1 MNTTFKSLMPRAR
14 FVAQRGLSLLR
25 CSLIPLVAG
34 AAGSLAA
41 ILVMGI
47 LRLTWGVPSLP
58 ELVGERI
65 LPQLTVGQF
74 VNLLTQ
80 FSPNSKTGPLSL
92 ALLGQFV
99 LGVLLGPAYAFA
111 AQAMGVR
118 EGRWPSRRAWL
129 VVAIGVACEEI
140 VAIALF
146 WPVLFA
152 NLYGL
157 PIAHGRLV
165 TSLATLII
173 FAAYMVVTAL
183 ANHWLWRTWE
193 PFVAGAFR
201 TRVTV
206 EDSATA
212 QLTRRQAF
220 VALGSV
226 VLGLGLGA
234 VAVQRLLAA
243 YLARSTVYDGMK
255 SPYLASQATQITPN
269 DKFYLVTKNVLDP
282 SVEVGKWQLDV
293 TGLVHAPR
301 AFDYEQARALPS
313 ETRAITLE
321 CISNGVG
328 GTLMSTALWRGISLQ
343 QMLTEV
349 GGALTSATQVIF
361 YSVDGFTSSLPLT
374 DLLEAHALL
383 AYEMNGAPLP
393 DRHGYPLRVV
403 MPGRYGE
410 QSPKWLTC
418 IELVDHD
425 YKGFYQSQGWSD
437 RQVFTTSRIEHPLAN
452 STVSTGPQIVR
463 GLAYAGIRGVRKV
476 EVSTDHGASWHAAN
490 LVKPL
495 SDQTWVYWTWMWTPP
510 APGEYM
516 LTVRATDGIGQLQIP
531 TLTSTVPNGAT
542 GLHIVKVSVN

>member
-1 MNTTFKSLMPRAR
+1 MNTTFKSLMPRVR
-14 FVAQRGLSLLR
+14 FVAQARLSLLR
-25 CSLIPLVAG
+25 GSPIPLVAG
-34 AAGSLAA
+34 ALGSLAA

-111 AQAMGVR
+111 ADAVGVR
-118 EGRWPSRRAWL
+118 EGRWPSRRAWR
-129 VVAIGVACEEI
+129 VIAIGVACEEV
-140 VAIALF
+140 VATALF

-157 PIAHGRLV
+157 PIAQGRLV
-165 TSLATLII
+165 TSFATLII
-173 FAAYMVVTAL
+173 FAVFILVTAL
-183 ANHWLWRTWE
+183 ANHWLWRAWG
-193 PFVAGAFR
+193 PFVAGRSGAR
-201 TRVTV
+201 ATV
-206 EDSATA
+206 EDGETA
-212 QLTRRQAF
+212 QLTRRQAL
-220 VALGSV
+220 VALGGV

-282 SVEVGKWQLDV
+282 SVEVGRWQLEV
-293 TGLVHAPR
+293 TGLVHTPR
-301 AFDYEQARALPS
+301 PFDYEQVRALPS
-313 ETRAITLE
+313 VTRAITLE

-328 GTLMSTALWRGISLQ
+328 GTLMSTALWQGISLQ
-343 QMLTEV
+343 QLLREV
-349 GGALTSATQVIF
+349 GGALPTATRVIF
-361 YSVDGFTSSLPLT
+361 YSVDGFTSSLPLA
-374 DLLEAHALL
+374 DLLEARALL
-383 AYEMNGAPLP
+383 AYEMNGVPLP

-403 MPGRYGE
+403 TAGRYGE
-410 QSPKWLTC
+410 QSPKWLTR

-437 RQVFTTSRIEHPLAN
+437 RQVFTTSRIEQPLAN
-452 STVSTGPQIVR
+452 STVSTGPQILR
-463 GLAYAGIRGVRKV
+463 GLAYAGIRGVQKV
-476 EVSTDHGASWHAAN
+476 EVSTDSG
-490 LVKPL
+490 
-495 SDQTWVYWTWMWTPP
+495 
-510 APGEYM
+510 
-516 LTVRATDGIGQLQIP
+516 
-531 TLTSTVPNGAT
+531 ST
-542 GLHIVKVSVN
+542 